1 MVDSNDMNTYLKRL
15 RCGHGLRVR
24 IIGIFALTAAVLFC
38 VTLPAHGVDLA
49 DAPLFTKINPPPTNL
64 MILLDDS
71 GSMTYEILVRG
82 EYDGK
87 FPNPDRPDTE
97 GFCYVFDNMNDG
109 YNYTDAGR
117 HMEEE
122 GREYWRSQWYEV
134 NAIYYN
140 PNIVYNP
147 WPDHAG
153 KSFEPADID
162 EPLVHPLQDKTL
174 DLDRESFTVDVDN
187 DGDGTGDGNLRIAWS
202 HYFVKSTNGTVY
214 LVLLQNGAIS
224 YYTFMTDNGLE
235 PNDKIEMV
243 TRVPIADVPADIQRS
258 YNEDRQN
265 FATWFTYHRR
275 REFVAKAA
283 IARVIRDL
291 DSVRVGILGINNR
304 IVAPLKPVKALIDSE
319 FKDESDALIETL
331 YDYRSNGG
339 TPLKTG
345 LRKVGEYFRVNDGD
359 LAGEEGDAPYPADGG
374 DCQQS
379 FTIVVTDGYYSDEGY
394 NPTTVGNADGN
405 TDYAEWGGGKQ
416 PYTDAYRV
424 TLADIAMYYYANDLS
439 PDEDDSP
446 RGNGYLDQVP
456 TNKWDSAP
464 HQHMVTFA
472 VAFGVSGTL
481 DPDDYV
487 DDRTSA
493 DYMKSKSNGDYVDW
507 PEVTG
512 DREPESID
520 DLWHATVNG
529 RGVFVNAG
537 NPEKLVEGLV
547 RIVND
552 IKVRQPTSSASVTV
566 NGDYLYGK
574 IGANTLIFQG
584 SYSYIDNEWS
594 GDVRAYRI
602 DQLTGSVIIDPVWS
616 AAEKL
621 QIRAWDSRKI
631 LTFNGNASGQMF
643 DYAELTGDQKAKL
656 GPEPKKV
663 VVFIRGKDPDS
674 NGNRSN
680 MLGDIVHSSPVFG
693 DGVVYVGAN
702 DGMLHAFSAIDG
714 TEIFGYVPYLVFD
727 HLQDLADADYDHRF
741 YVDLTPTVQK
751 GRNLLGG
758 AGDEVILVGGLG
770 KGGMGYFALDI
781 TKPLDMGP
789 NKVLWEFPR
798 QDTSAEDVAD
808 MGYSF
813 SKPEVVRSY
822 KAAPSWV
829 VITGNGYNS
838 PNGDAVLF
846 ILDAKTGKVIR
857 KIATASGPDNGLS
870 SPIAVD
876 VDHDDVVDFVYAG
889 DLKGNL
895 WKFDLISNTVTNWR
909 VAFKDGSGKAAPLFG
924 ARDPAGA
931 FQPITTRPDVMFH
944 PEKSGLMVCFGT
956 GKFLGLNDLSDIQTQ
971 TIYGLWDYG
980 DTVFQPGEGWSTD
993 PNPDNEYLG
1002 VFVSR
1007 DEDARQ
1013 LSNPYLSEDVQ
1024 LLKQAA
1030 KDYAADSGA
1039 GPITVRILSEEQPVW
1054 DTVADSGP
1062 GTQLPDP
1069 IKDAGWYL
1077 DLDVYPGK
1085 GERVIGD
1092 VMLRDGILIAIGF
1105 IPEQSRCSSGGD
1117 SIFMELNAFTGGSI
1131 GSIQFDINDDG
1142 VINEKDLVEVEIDG
1156 EIVKVPPSG
1165 LKLTG
1170 QIQPPA
1176 IIKLDEKREKKYMSS
1191 SGGGIVEVTE
1201 KAARTGIAYWME
1213 LRE

>member
-1 MVDSNDMNTYLKRL
+1 MVDSNDKNTYLKRL

-24 IIGIFALTAAVLFC
+24 ITGIFALTAAVLFC
-38 VTLPAHGVDLA
+38 IILPAHGVDLA

-64 MILLDDS
+64 MILQDDS
-71 GSMTYEILVRG
+71 GSMTFEILVRG
-82 EYDGK
+82 AYDGE
-87 FPNPDRPDTE
+87 FPNPAYSSTQ
-97 GFCYVFDNMNDG
+97 GFAYVFDNMGDG
-109 YNYTDAGR
+109 YNLSGDWRQMDDETR
-117 HMEEE
+117 K
-122 GREYWRSQWYEV
+122 YWRSQWHEV

-140 PNIVYNP
+140 PNLVYGP
-147 WPDHAG
+147 WPDFTA
-153 KSFEPADID
+153 ADPD
-162 EPLVHPLQDKTL
+162 EPYVHPLRQDKTL
-174 DLDRESFTVDVDN
+174 DLDLESFTVDIEQS
-187 DGDGTGDGNLRIAWS
+187 GGGGPKKLEIPWS
-202 HYFVKSTNGTVY
+202 HYFVKSSVDDVVY
-214 LVLLQNGAIS
+214 LVVMQNGAIS
-224 YYTFMTDNGLE
+224 YYTFKTDSTDPQDF
-235 PNDKIEMV
+235 PNDKITTVESELSPPEDIV
-243 TRVPIADVPADIQRS
+243 RAYADA
-258 YNEDRQN
+258 RQN
-265 FATWFTYHRR
+265 FANWFTYHRR

-291 DSVRVGILGINNR
+291 DGVRVGILGINNR
-304 IVAPLKPVKALIDSE
+304 IIAPLKPVKAVVSGE

-331 YDYRSNGG
+331 YAYRSSGG

-359 LAGEEGDAPYPADGG
+359 LAGKEGDVPYPSDGG

-379 FTIVVTDGYYSDEGY
+379 FTIIVTDGYYSDESY
-394 NPTTVGNADGN
+394 NPRNPTVGNADGN
-405 TDYAEWGGGKQ
+405 TDYAEWGGGKK
-416 PYTDAYRV
+416 PYADAYRV

-493 DYMKSKSNGDYVDW
+493 DYMKSKSTGNYVDW

-537 NPEKLVEGLV
+537 NPEKLVEGLL

-552 IKVRQPTSSASVTV
+552 IKARQPTSSASVTV

-574 IGANTLIFQG
+574 IGTNVLIFQG
-584 SYSYIDNEWS
+584 SYSYTDNEWS

-602 DQLTGSVIIDPVWS
+602 DPLTGSVITDPVWS

-621 QIRAWDSRKI
+621 QIRVWDSREI
-631 LTFNGNASGQMF
+631 FTFNGDASGQKF
-643 DYAELTGDQKAKL
+643 DYTELTGDQKTKL
-656 GPEPKKV
+656 GSEPKKV
-663 VVFIRGKDPDS
+663 VEFIRGKDPDS

-680 MLGDIVHSSPVFG
+680 MLGDIVHSSPVFS
-693 DGVVYVGAN
+693 DDAVYVGAN
-702 DGMLHAFSAIDG
+702 DGMLHAFNAIDG
-714 TEIFGYVPYLVFD
+714 TEIFAYVPYLVFD
-727 HLQDLADADYDHRF
+727 NLRELAEPGYDHRF

-751 GRNLLGG
+751 GQNLLGG
-758 AGDEVILVGGLG
+758 VGDQVILVGGLG

-781 TKPLDMGP
+781 TNPLDMGP

-798 QDTSAEDVAD
+798 QDTAAEDVAD

-822 KAAPSWV
+822 KTAPSWV

-876 VDHDDVVDFVYAG
+876 VDHDDIVDFVYAG

-895 WKFDLISNTVTNWR
+895 WKFDLLSNTVTNWR
-909 VAFKDGSGKAAPLFG
+909 VAFKDSSGKAAPLFG
-924 ARDPAGA
+924 ARDPAGTP
-931 FQPITTRPDVMFH
+931 QPITTRPDVMFH
-944 PEKSGLMVCFGT
+944 PEKPGLMVCFGT

-1013 LSNPYLSEDVQ
+1013 LSNLYLSENVQ
-1024 LLKQAA
+1024 LLKQTA
-1030 KDYAADSGA
+1030 KDYPVDSAA
-1039 GPITVRILSEEQPVW
+1039 GPITVRILTEKRPVW
-1054 DTVADSGP
+1054 DTVADPDP
-1062 GTQLPDP
+1062 GNQLPDP

-1092 VMLRDGILIAIGF
+1092 VILRDGILIAIGF

-1131 GSIQFDINDDG
+1131 GAIQFDINDDG
-1142 VINEKDLVEVEIDG
+1142 VVGEDDLVEVEIDG

-1191 SGGGIVEVTE
+1191 SGGGIVEVIE
-1201 KAARTGIAYWME
+1201 KAAKTGIAYWME